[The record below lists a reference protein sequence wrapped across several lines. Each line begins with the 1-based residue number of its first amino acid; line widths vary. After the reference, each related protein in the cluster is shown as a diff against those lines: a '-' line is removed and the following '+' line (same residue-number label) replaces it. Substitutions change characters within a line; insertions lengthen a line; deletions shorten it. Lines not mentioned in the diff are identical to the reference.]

1 MKYEPDRGEKICS
14 RQVFSD
20 GQTDYHRAHSKHS
33 PNELIKLVSMCQ
45 GKFKWKCVVGQ
56 KKKTLGENN
65 SVYSTCIN
73 Q

>member
-45 GKFKWKCVVGQ
+45 GKFKW
-56 KKKTLGENN
+56 
-65 SVYSTCIN
+65 
-73 Q
+73 